1 METQDGGLNI
11 YGGVLFKMGIKFASR
26 MDNIKSSAIR
36 ELLKLTEIPDIISFA
51 GGLPAPELF
60 PVKEMQEVCVRVLEE
75 DGKAALQYSTTEG
88 FLPLR
93 AKIAKQ
99 MSHLGMTCDA
109 QNVLMTSGS
118 QQGLEFTGKIF
129 INEGDTVICE
139 SPSYLGALNAFKAYL
154 PKFVEIPMDEDG
166 MLIDELEKALEA
178 HPDAKFIYTIPDFQN
193 PTGRTMSLER
203 RKRLMELAIKYE
215 IPVVEDNPYGELRF
229 EGEML
234 PSIKSFDTK
243 GLVIHLGTFS
253 KIFAPGL
260 RLGWVVADT
269 EVLQQYI
276 KVKQGADLQCS
287 TIAQREVDKF
297 LEMFKLDDH
306 IEKIKNVYRK
316 RRDLM
321 IETMRKEFPANVTFT
336 VPQGGLFAWAT
347 LPEGQDA
354 AHVLKLALE
363 EKVAFVP
370 GEPFY
375 PNGGHANTCRLNYSN
390 MPEDKIVEGIKRLG
404 KVLRSLQ

>member
-1 METQDGGLNI
+1 
-11 YGGVLFKMGIKFASR
+11 MGIKFASR

-36 ELLKLTEIPDIISFA
+36 ELLKLTEEPSIISFA

-60 PVKEMQEVCVRVLEE
+60 PIKEMQAVCTRVLEE
-75 DGKAALQYSTTEG
+75 DGKAALQYSTTDG
-88 FLPLR
+88 YLPLR
-93 AKIAKQ
+93 TKIARQ
-99 MSHLGMTCDA
+99 MAHLGMKA
-109 QNVLMTSGS
+109 EPKNILMTSGS

-139 SPSYLGALNAFKAYL
+139 SPSYLGALNAFNAYA
-154 PKFVEIPMDEDG
+154 PKFVEIPMDDEG
-166 MLIDELEKALEA
+166 MIIDELETALAA
-178 HPDAKFIYTIPDFQN
+178 HPDTKFIYTIPDFQN

-203 RKRLMELAIKYE
+203 RKRLVELATRYE
-215 IPVVEDNPYGELRF
+215 IPVIEDNPYGELRF

-234 PSIKSFDTK
+234 PSLKSLDTK

-260 RLGWVVADT
+260 RLGWVLA
-269 EVLQQYI
+269 EPEILQYYI

-287 TIAQREVDKF
+287 TIAQREIDRF
-297 LEMFKLDDH
+297 LEMFKLDEH
-306 IEKIKNVYRK
+306 IEKLKVVYRK

-321 IETMRKEFPANVTFT
+321 VETMQKEFPSNVTYT
-336 VPQGGLFAWAT
+336 IPQGGLFAWVE
-347 LPEGQDA
+347 LPEDQDA
-354 AHVLKLALE
+354 ADVLKLALE

-375 PNGGHANTCRLNYSN
+375 PNGGNANHCRLNYSN
-390 MPEDKIVEGIKRLG
+390 MPEDKIVEGITRLG
-404 KVLRSLQ
+404 KVLKALQ